1 LKEEGIS
8 VVAASSDT
16 IENTQKIASEW
27 DLNFPVA
34 HGLDPAKVSDQLG
47 AFYEPD
53 RNIVHTTNYV
63 IRPDG
68 KIAVA
73 VYSTSAIGRL
83 IWQDVT
89 ALTQYM
95 KKMMAK

>member
-1 LKEEGIS
+1 M
-8 VVAASSDT
+8 AASSDT

-73 VYSTSAIGRL
+73 GLQHQRHRPADLAGRHGAHP
-83 IWQDVT
+83 IHEEDE
-89 ALTQYM
+89 
-95 KKMMAK
+95 AK